1 MSATTPPEDLR
12 RHARVSP
19 ERIACVDGEVQVTFA
34 ALADTVDVWAAELT
48 ASGVRPGDRVVMLL
62 DNSAR
67 FLGMYL
73 ATLSVGAVAVPL
85 NPLGGTASV
94 TEPIRDAAPRLIVCE
109 TRMADAVAGS
119 FGAGDPARELPGSAL
134 GGSTSLVAPATTE
147 HEDLDATGA
156 SLAVI
161 IYTSGSTGP
170 PKGVMLSIA
179 NMNAIAQA
187 GCGFVDLDP
196 DDRLGVV
203 TPMFHLYALREMD
216 AALRSGATLVL
227 PKALAFPASV
237 MQQLHRERVTGI
249 SGVPSGFLLI
259 TEGFELQLATLA
271 DHLRYLALGTAV
283 AAPAL
288 LATLGGA
295 LPTTRVLVTYGLT
308 ELSRACYR
316 EVTDPDERPG
326 SVGKPYPGVE
336 LEIRGEGDIA
346 VGPSTPG
353 RVILR
358 SAMVMQGY
366 WRCPDL
372 TARTLLPDG
381 ALLTPDI
388 GSVDE
393 QGSLYL
399 LGRADDIINSGGEKI
414 GPDEVEQVLREHPA
428 VHDVAVT
435 GAPDPAGV
443 LGEVVKAW
451 VVRAPGAKLDAEE
464 VRRHCAAR
472 LEPAKVPRLVEFC
485 GTLPKTALGK
495 TSRAMLGREG

>member
-1 MSATTPPEDLR
+1 VSVTTPREDLR

-19 ERIACVDGEVQVTFA
+19 ERIACVDGDLRVTFA
-34 ALADTVDVWAAELT
+34 VLADAVDAWAAELT

-73 ATLSVGAVAVPL
+73 ATLSLGAVAVPL
-85 NPLGGTASV
+85 NPVGGTAGV
-94 TEPIRDAAPRLIVCE
+94 TDPIRDAAPRLIVCE
-109 TRMADAVAGS
+109 TRMAAAVAGS
-119 FGAGDPARELPGSAL
+119 FGAGGPARELAGPAL
-134 GGSTSLVAPATTE
+134 GGSVSLVAPKPAE
-147 HEDLDATGA
+147 YEGLDGTGTP
-156 SLAVI
+156 LAAI

-179 NMNAIAQA
+179 NMGAIARA
-187 GCGFVDLDP
+187 GCDFVDLTP

-203 TPMFHLYALREMD
+203 TPMFHLYALREVD

-237 MQQLHRERVTGI
+237 IQQLHRERVTGI

-259 TEGFELQLATLA
+259 TEGFELQLGSLA
-271 DHLRYLALGTAV
+271 EHLRYVALGTAV

-288 LATLGGA
+288 LATLRSA
-295 LPTTRVLVTYGLT
+295 LPATRVLVTYGLT

-326 SVGKPYPGVE
+326 SVGGPYPGVE
-336 LEIRGEGDIA
+336 LEIRGHADIA
-346 VGPSTPG
+346 VGPAIPG

-358 SAMVMQGY
+358 SEMVMQGY
-366 WRCPDL
+366 WRRPDL

-393 QGSLYL
+393 QGWLSL
-399 LGRADDIINSGGEKI
+399 LGRADDVINSGGEKI

-428 VHDVAVT
+428 VEDAAVT

-451 VVRAPGAKLDAEE
+451 IVRAPGAELDAEQ

-495 TSRAMLGREG
+495 TSRALLGREG